1 MARLLQSLSD
11 APFFPSLVTLAW
23 GDLEAPTLATVVFLS
38 AQADA
43 DTKSVAS
50 ALVQHARSVLPQKP
64 AFEWSTLKLGGDTA
78 ASEAEL
84 AALVEAATQGTVGI
98 ARATKLKLN

>member
-1 MARLLQSLSD
+1 MSD
-11 APFFPSLVTLAW
+11 APFFPYVVTLAW

-38 AQADA
+38 EQADE

-50 ALVQHARSVLPQKP
+50 ALGEHAKTKLPMKP
-64 AFEWSTLKLGGDTA
+64 TFEWSTLKIRGDTTP
-78 ASEAEL
+78 SETEL

-98 ARATKLKLN
+98 ARVTKLKLS

>member
-1 MARLLQSLSD
+1 MPNQVWPVRWCNKPGAC
-11 APFFPSLVTLAW
+11 FP
-23 GDLEAPTLATVVFLS
+23 
-38 AQADA
+38 
-43 DTKSVAS
+43 
-50 ALVQHARSVLPQKP
+50 KP

-84 AALVEAATQGTVGI
+84 AALVAAATQGTVGI

>member
-1 MARLLQSLSD
+1 MFQLLSD
-11 APFFPSLVTLAW
+11 APFFPYLVTLAW

-38 AQADA
+38 EQADE

-50 ALVQHARSVLPQKP
+50 ALVEHASATLPQKP
-64 AFEWSTLKLGGDTA
+64 AFEWSTLKLGGDTTP
-78 ASEAEL
+78 SEADL

-98 ARATKLKLN
+98 ARVTKLKLS

>member
-1 MARLLQSLSD
+1 MSEAQ
-11 APFFPSLVTLAW
+11 FFPYLATLAW

-38 AQADA
+38 EQADE

-50 ALVQHARSVLPQKP
+50 TLVEHARTMLPEKP
-64 AFEWSTLKLGGDTA
+64 AFDRSTLKLGGDTTS
-78 ASEAEL
+78 SEAEL

-98 ARATKLKLN
+98 GRVTTLKLS